1 MSLNSLQ
8 KCFQFNLKISLSIT
22 GSWVT
27 YDFTK
32 GAINGTGDYNTF
44 GAPVV
49 IRRFSSSPDFAL
61 LLLTLFCLYT
71 RKPTS
76 YGNLMVHREP
86 VY

>member
-49 IRRFSSSPDFAL
+49 IRRFSSSPG
-61 LLLTLFCLYT
+61 FCSFTAHTVLPLHSKT
-71 RKPTS
+71 HFLR
-76 YGNLMVHREP
+76 
-86 VY
+86 